1 MEGGPRR
8 PPSMLPSGHKRSPG
22 TCQLEET
29 SMTHSVKAKIGSS
42 VPLNA
47 LRAFEAAARHKS
59 IKEAALELSV
69 TPSAVGHRIRIL
81 ESALG
86 QELYL
91 ASSDWLATRT
101 HRSRRGACA
110 DTNLRVRPNSRR
122 SEQHPA
128 RQMNEGYS
136 ENQRSGSTR

>member
-1 MEGGPRR
+1 
-8 PPSMLPSGHKRSPG
+8 
-22 TCQLEET
+22 
-29 SMTHSVKAKIGSS
+29 MTHSVKAKIGSS

-86 QELYL
+86 QELFLRRRTGSRLELTEAGEVL
-91 ASSDWLATRT
+91 APILTSAFDRILDAVSSI
-101 HRSRRGACA
+101 
-110 DTNLRVRPNSRR
+110 
-122 SEQHPA
+122 
-128 RQMNEGYS
+128 
-136 ENQRSGSTR
+136 QRDK